1 MMHRCVI
8 VKYRNGILFSYQEDD
23 RPLELQFFSENALP
37 VGSIILGRIEKI
49 CPNISASF
57 VNLGGGAKGFL
68 PTTDYREGDLVPVQM
83 IRSGSRRKD
92 PMLSTDLSISGVTS
106 VVYPGKPEIKVSRK
120 MTPDRRSELR
130 SGFQA
135 ELSDLGCGVILRTN
149 AAECDFA
156 ETVSEI
162 RRNAARLEKILAT
175 ASMRKQAVLYRP
187 PEEWLLALSNLY
199 TDQLDEIV
207 TDDPGLFDAI
217 DAFCRETKAFS
228 DVRRRFY
235 QDRFVSLLR
244 LYSLESRLQEAL
256 HHTVW
261 LKSGA
266 FIVIEPTEAL
276 VAIDVNSGKTQ
287 LKREREETLFGVNLE
302 AAEEIARQLRLRNLS
317 GIILID
323 FINMSDL
330 RHRSELLSA
339 FRKALKNDRIKTQV
353 HGMTSLGLVEM
364 TRMKGR
370 STLYEQAGSI
380 AYDAVVSADK
390 RRV

>member
-1 MMHRCVI
+1 M
-8 VKYRNGILFSYQEDD
+8 
-23 RPLELQFFSENALP
+23 
-37 VGSIILGRIEKI
+37 
-49 CPNISASF
+49 
-57 VNLGGGAKGFL
+57 
-68 PTTDYREGDLVPVQM
+68 
-83 IRSGSRRKD
+83 
-92 PMLSTDLSISGVTS
+92 
-106 VVYPGKPEIKVSRK
+106 
-120 MTPDRRSELR
+120 
-130 SGFQA
+130 
-135 ELSDLGCGVILRTN
+135 
-149 AAECDFA
+149 
-156 ETVSEI
+156 
-162 RRNAARLEKILAT
+162 
-175 ASMRKQAVLYRP
+175 
-187 PEEWLLALSNLY
+187 
-199 TDQLDEIV
+199 
-207 TDDPGLFDAI
+207 
-217 DAFCRETKAFS
+217 
-228 DVRRRFY
+228 
-235 QDRFVSLLR
+235 
-244 LYSLESRLQEAL
+244 
-256 HHTVW
+256 
-261 LKSGA
+261 
-266 FIVIEPTEAL
+266 IEPTEAL